1 MYNLEDIVVNN
12 EMLVKKLLSG
22 DNVSKIKL
30 IDRIKKKRILINFDY
45 SKILLD
51 DIMYSGSYKKDVPIN
66 ILERL
71 MYLPFQNIRF
81 FLDKIP
87 TNLLY
92 SMLSNNGA
100 SRNYSYIRLIGAA
113 VHAKNKEAISYFDSI
128 TKIPSSM
135 FLFEDYLPYEK
146 IDIHTRENFNRL
158 SPAIVAVQNRD
169 IDMLDFLQSFE
180 SSGWAGTLTNRF
192 NQPSFIFLHSAIKEC
207 DFETVRFIMDNG
219 IQSLTHF
226 DCDGNTPL
234 DYLSM
239 ISEEYYISHKE
250 KYDEML
256 SYALDKH
263 FNTQGHRKKEM
274 GIKLSSNINNIIML
288 SLLNI
293 AESLDLPCY
302 IFKNT
307 TLKPLTHNIEYND
320 FDQRQKKLKA
330 IGEIFKGKNEEWMIY
345 SKNVSFLKK
354 ISENIQSY
362 DYDWKDF
369 VSDQGSLL
377 SAPQKKYKFN
387 FYDYKKEIESYYTN
401 NQLVDI
407 SLEHLNSEIN
417 IEKWVIPNHS
427 LSHNFLDNAPSV
439 KDKVLMNVSLT
450 HLNLALIFSDSDYLK
465 KCLFSL
471 DIEKNKSVYWDI
483 FLSSSIITS
492 HNSQIYLA
500 NLLLSDDIMTKNA
513 MYNCFIFDNNTP
525 EKGMVPLV
533 YYSHNKEKLKNINH
547 HLLYKNYILF
557 IKSYLDNPC
566 FNNNEKFC
574 HDISIFNEFN
584 VDAKY
589 MYDTIKNCLEPS
601 YSKMVYYP
609 IFKDNMPKLLNALL
623 VDKMKIKIENI
634 VPKEVLENKITKKR
648 I

>member
-1 MYNLEDIVVNN
+1 MKTNTTKIIKFIENENN
-12 EMLVKKLLSG
+12 RFNFFQKLRRRRAF
-22 DNVSKIKL
+22 SK
-30 IDRIKKKRILINFDY
+30 FDY
-45 SKILLD
+45 SKILFD

-71 MYLPFQNIRF
+71 MYLPFQNIKF
-81 FLDKIP
+81 FLDSIP
-87 TNLLY
+87 QDLLY
-92 SMLSNNGA
+92 SMLSNHRA

-128 TKIPSSM
+128 TEIPSSM

-169 IDMLDFLQSFE
+169 IDMLEFLQSFE

-192 NQPSFIFLHSAIKEC
+192 NQPAFIFLHTAIKEC
-207 DFETVRFIMDNG
+207 DFETVRFIMDNA

-239 ISEEYYISHKE
+239 ISEEHYSSNKE

-256 SYALDKH
+256 SYALEKH
-263 FNTQGHRKKEM
+263 FNTQGYRKKEM
-274 GIKLSSNINNIIML
+274 GIKLSSNISDRIML

-293 AESLDLPCY
+293 AESLELPCY
-302 IFKNT
+302 IFKNSV
-307 TLKPLTHNIEYND
+307 LKPLTHNIEYKD
-320 FDQRQKKLKA
+320 FKQRQKNLKA
-330 IGEIFKGKNEEWMIY
+330 IGDIFKYKNQEWMTY
-345 SKNVSFLKK
+345 SKNVDFLKK
-354 ISENIQSY
+354 ISEHIKYY

-369 VSDQGSLL
+369 VLDQGSLL

-407 SLEHLNSEIN
+407 SLEHLSLESNLNINSEIN
-417 IEKWVIPNHS
+417 IENWSISNPS
-427 LSHNFLDNAPSV
+427 LRYCSAGNSPSV
-439 KDKVLMNVSLT
+439 RDKEIINVALT
-450 HLNLALIFSDSDYLK
+450 HFNLALIFSDADYLK

-471 DIEKNKSVYWDI
+471 DIENNANVYWDL
-483 FLSSSIITS
+483 FLSSNIITS
-492 HNSQIYLA
+492 HNSQMYLA
-500 NLLLSDDIMTKNA
+500 NLLLSDEIMTKSA

-525 EKGMVPLV
+525 EKGLVPLV
-533 YYSHNKEKLKNINH
+533 YYSNNKEKLKNIDHN
-547 HLLYKNYILF
+547 LLYKNYVLF
-557 IKSYLDNPC
+557 IKYYLRSPF

-574 HDISIFNEFN
+574 HDISIFNEFEVEAN
-584 VDAKY
+584 Y
-589 MYDTIKNCLEPS
+589 MYNTIKNCLEPF
-601 YSKMVYYP
+601 YSKTVYYP
-609 IFKDNMPKLLNALL
+609 IFKDNIPKLLNSLL
-623 VDKMKIKIENI
+623 ADKITVKAENTM
-634 VPKEVLENKITKKR
+634 PKEVIENKITKKR

>member
-1 MYNLEDIVVNN
+1 MNN
-12 EMLVKKLLSG
+12 EKIINNLFS
-22 DNVSKIKL
+22 DSFTYKIKF
-30 IDRIKKKRILINFDY
+30 IEQIKRKRILSKFDY

-51 DIMYSGSYKKDVPIN
+51 DIMYSGSYKKDAPIN

-71 MYLPFQNIRF
+71 MYFPFKNTKF

-87 TNLLY
+87 SNLLY

-113 VHAKNKEAISYFDSI
+113 VHAKNKEAISYFNNI
-128 TKIPSSM
+128 IEIPSSM

-169 IDMLDFLQSFE
+169 IDMLEFLQSFE

-192 NQPSFIFLHSAIKEC
+192 NQPAFIFLHTAIKEC
-207 DFETVRFIMDNG
+207 DFETVRFIMDNA

-239 ISEEYYISHKE
+239 ISEEHYISNKK

-256 SYALDKH
+256 SYALEKH
-263 FNTQGHRKKEM
+263 FNTQGYRKKEM
-274 GIKLSSNINNIIML
+274 GIKLSSNISDRIML

-293 AESLDLPCY
+293 AESLELPCY
-302 IFKNT
+302 IFKNSV
-307 TLKPLTHNIEYND
+307 LKPLTHNIEYKD
-320 FDQRQKKLKA
+320 FDERQKKLKI
-330 IGEIFKGKNEEWMIY
+330 IGEIFKYKNEEWMIY
-345 SKNVSFLKK
+345 SKNVDFLKK
-354 ISENIQSY
+354 ISEHIKCY

-369 VSDQGSLL
+369 VLDQGSLL
-377 SAPQKKYKFN
+377 TAPKKKYKFN

-407 SLEHLNSEIN
+407 SLEHLSLESNLNINSEIN

-427 LSHNFLDNAPSV
+427 LSHSFLDNAPSV

-471 DIEKNKSVYWDI
+471 DIEKNRSVYWDI

-500 NLLLSDDIMTKNA
+500 NLLLSDDIVSKNA

-525 EKGMVPLV
+525 EKGFVPLV
-533 YYSHNKEKLKNINH
+533 YYSHNKEKLKNIDH
-547 HLLYKNYILF
+547 YLLYKNYILF
-557 IKSYLDNPC
+557 IKSYLANPC
-566 FNNNEKFC
+566 FNNNEKFY

-589 MYDTIKNCLEPS
+589 MYDTIKNYLEPS

-609 IFKDNMPKLLNALL
+609 IFKDNIPKLLNSLL
-623 VDKMKIKIENI
+623 ADKMTVKSENTM
-634 VPKEVLENKITKKR
+634 PKEVIENKITKKR

>member
-1 MYNLEDIVVNN
+1 MTTNTNKIIKYIENKD
-12 EMLVKKLLSG
+12 KGFSFW
-22 DNVSKIKL
+22 IKL
-30 IDRIKKKRILINFDY
+30 KRKKALSKLDY
-45 SKILLD
+45 SKIFFD
-51 DIMYSGSYKKDVPIN
+51 DIMYSGSYKKDTPIN

-71 MYLPFQNIRF
+71 MYLPFKNIKF
-81 FLDKIP
+81 FLDSIP
-87 TNLLY
+87 KELLY
-92 SMLSNNGA
+92 SMLSNHRA

-113 VHAKNKEAISYFDSI
+113 VHAKNKEAISYFDNI
-128 TKIPSSM
+128 IDIPSSM

-169 IDMLDFLQSFE
+169 IDMLEFLQSFE

-192 NQPSFIFLHSAIKEC
+192 NQPAFIFLHTAIKEC
-207 DFETVRFIMDNG
+207 DFETVRFIMDNA

-239 ISEEYYISHKE
+239 ISEECYISHKE

-274 GIKLSSNINNIIML
+274 GIKLSSNINDTIML

-302 IFKNT
+302 IFKNSV
-307 TLKPLTHNIEYND
+307 LKPLSHNIEYKD
-320 FDQRQKKLKA
+320 FDERQKKLKA
-330 IGEIFKGKNEEWMIY
+330 IGEIFKGKNEEWMTY
-345 SKNVSFLKK
+345 SKNVTFLKK
-354 ISENIQSY
+354 ISEHIKCY

-377 SAPQKKYKFN
+377 SAPYKKYKFS
-387 FYDYKKEIESYYTN
+387 FSDYKKEIESYYTN
-401 NQLVDI
+401 NRLIDI

-427 LSHNFLDNAPSV
+427 LSHSFLDNAPSV
-439 KDKVLMNVSLT
+439 KDKVLMNVNIT

-492 HNSQIYLA
+492 HNSQMYLA

-525 EKGMVPLV
+525 EKGLVPLV

-547 HLLYKNYILF
+547 SLLYKNYILF

-574 HDISIFNEFN
+574 HDISIFNEFD
-584 VDAKY
+584 VEAKY
-589 MYDTIKNCLEPS
+589 MYDTIKNYLEPS
-601 YSKMVYYP
+601 YLKMVYYP
-609 IFKDNMPKLLNALL
+609 IFKDNIPKLLNSLL
-623 VDKMKIKIENI
+623 ADKMTVKSENTM
-634 VPKEVLENKITKKR
+634 PKEVIENKITKKR

>member
-1 MYNLEDIVVNN
+1 MNSKVLLDFINNKNKSLNLIQ
-12 EMLVKKLLSG
+12 
-22 DNVSKIKL
+22 KIK
-30 IDRIKKKRILINFDY
+30 RKILLNKFDY
-45 SKILLD
+45 SKILFD

-71 MYLPFQNIRF
+71 MYLPFKNIKI

-87 TNLLY
+87 TSLLY

-113 VHAKNKEAISYFDSI
+113 VHAKNKEAISYFNNI
-128 TKIPSSM
+128 TEIPSSM

-158 SPAIVAVQNRD
+158 SPAIVAAQNKD
-169 IDMLDFLQSFE
+169 IDMLEFLQTFE

-192 NQPSFIFLHSAIKEC
+192 NQPAFIFLHTAIKEC
-207 DFETVRFIMDNG
+207 DFETVRFIMDNA

-239 ISEEYYISHKE
+239 ISEEHYISNKE

-256 SYALDKH
+256 SYALEKH
-263 FNTQGHRKKEM
+263 FNTQGYRKKEM
-274 GIKLSSNINNIIML
+274 GIKLSSNINDTIML

-293 AESLDLPCY
+293 AESLELPCY
-302 IFKNT
+302 IFKNSV
-307 TLKPLTHNIEYND
+307 LKPLTHNIEYKD
-320 FDQRQKKLKA
+320 FDERQKNLKI
-330 IGEIFKGKNEEWMIY
+330 IGEIFKYKNEEWMKY
-345 SKNVSFLKK
+345 SKNVDFLKK
-354 ISENIQSY
+354 ISENIKCY

-377 SAPQKKYKFN
+377 SAPHKKYKFD
-387 FYDYKKEIESYYTN
+387 FYDYKKEIESYHTH

-407 SLEHLNSEIN
+407 SLEHLNININSEIN

-427 LSHNFLDNAPSV
+427 LSHTFLDNAPSV

-492 HNSQIYLA
+492 HNSQMYLA
-500 NLLLSDDIMTKNA
+500 NLLLSDDIVSKNA

-525 EKGMVPLV
+525 EKGFVPLV
-533 YYSHNKEKLKNINH
+533 YYSHNKEKLKNIDH

-557 IKSYLDNPC
+557 IKSYLANPC

-609 IFKDNMPKLLNALL
+609 IFKDNIPKLINALL
-623 VDKMKIKIENI
+623 VDKMKIKTENTI
-634 VPKEVLENKITKKR
+634 TKEVIENKITKKR

>member
-1 MYNLEDIVVNN
+1 MKTNTTKIIKFIENENN
-12 EMLVKKLLSG
+12 RFSFFQKLRRRRAI
-22 DNVSKIKL
+22 SK
-30 IDRIKKKRILINFDY
+30 FDY
-45 SKILLD
+45 SKILFD

-71 MYLPFQNIRF
+71 MYLPFQNIKF
-81 FLDKIP
+81 FLDSIP
-87 TNLLY
+87 KDLLY
-92 SMLSNNGA
+92 SMLSNHRA

-128 TKIPSSM
+128 TEIPSSM

-169 IDMLDFLQSFE
+169 IDMLEFLQSFE

-192 NQPSFIFLHSAIKEC
+192 NQPAFIFLHSAIKEC

-226 DCDGNTPL
+226 DCEGNTPL

-250 KYDEML
+250 KYDKML

-263 FNTQGHRKKEM
+263 FNTHGYRKKEM
-274 GIKLSSNINNIIML
+274 GIKLSSNINDTIML

-320 FDQRQKKLKA
+320 FEQRQKKLKA
-330 IGEIFKGKNEEWMIY
+330 IGEIFKGKNEEWMTY
-345 SKNVSFLKK
+345 SKNVDFLKK
-354 ISENIQSY
+354 ISEHIKCY

-369 VSDQGSLL
+369 VLDQGSLL

-407 SLEHLNSEIN
+407 SLEHLNININSEIN

-427 LSHNFLDNAPSV
+427 LSHSFLDNAPSV

-450 HLNLALIFSDSDYLK
+450 HLNLALIFADSDYLK

-471 DIEKNKSVYWDI
+471 DIEKNKNVYWDI

-492 HNSQIYLA
+492 NNSQMYLA
-500 NLLLSDDIMTKNA
+500 NLLLSDDIVSKNA

-525 EKGMVPLV
+525 EKGIVPLV
-533 YYSHNKEKLKNINH
+533 YYSHHKEKLKNINH
-547 HLLYKNYILF
+547 NLLYKNYILF

-566 FNNNEKFC
+566 FNNNKTFC
-574 HDISIFNEFN
+574 HDISIFNEFDI
-584 VDAKY
+584 DANY

-609 IFKDNMPKLLNALL
+609 IFKDNMQKLLNSLL
-623 VDKMKIKIENI
+623 VDKMKVKIERPTPEEI
-634 VPKEVLENKITKKR
+634 IENKTTKKR